1 MESKSLGNNIAH
13 LMVATDVLFTNE
25 EIDRIVAQGINLQ
38 ADEAIINTKDDGSK
52 VKHSTRT
59 CKIGW
64 FYPNEDTNWLFDK
77 MIDLIGNINENYFKF
92 DLNQFEP
99 LQFTSYDSSRKEFYG
114 QHMDCSMGIPHA
126 TASRKLS
133 ITLQLSSGD
142 DYEGGDLLLYQS
154 KEPAIAPKKKG
165 QLVVFPSYV
174 LHEVTPVTKGTRYSL
189 VTWVH
194 GPMFR

>member
-1 MESKSLGNNIAH
+1 
-13 LMVATDVLFTNE
+13 MVATDVLFSNE
-25 EIDRIVAQGINLQ
+25 EVDKIVAQGIKLQ
-38 ADEAIINTKDDGSK
+38 AEEAIVNTKEEST

-64 FYPNEDTNWLFDK
+64 FYPNEETNWLFDK

-133 ITLQLSSGD
+133 ITLQLSAAD
-142 DYEGGDLLLYQS
+142 EYEGGDLLLYQS
-154 KEPAIAPKKKG
+154 KDPATAPKKKG